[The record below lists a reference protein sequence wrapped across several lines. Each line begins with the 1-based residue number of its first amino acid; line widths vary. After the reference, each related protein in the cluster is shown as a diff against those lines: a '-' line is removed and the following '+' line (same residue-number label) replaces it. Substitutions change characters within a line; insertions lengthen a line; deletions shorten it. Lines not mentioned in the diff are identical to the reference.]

1 MKKES
6 WWEQHGAVFEFKFNK
21 IKDLDLRI
29 NVRTKGQ
36 YYDSNLGMTR
46 DKTFIR
52 KRAMDGEMASIVWRW
67 NHPNNPKAQ
76 INTRGYPNRKICR
89 TWTTSTTSPRSI
101 KRLLMQRT
109 P

>member
-1 MKKES
+1 MIIRAIRESTGLADEFITDEMIAEWIDVRVEGMKKES

-52 KRAMDGEMASIVWRW
+52 KRAMDGEMALHCLAVE
-67 NHPNNPKAQ
+67 
-76 INTRGYPNRKICR
+76 
-89 TWTTSTTSPRSI
+89 SP
-101 KRLLMQRT
+101 
-109 P
+109 